1 MDDVELLQQADQY
14 MKKNRHRLWPLRL
27 FYGRIN
33 RTELLLGLLF
43 TVFFQIV
50 IHLYPSRFDYL
61 FILLN
66 VFFFFS
72 LVARRISDL
81 GIQQNNFLYLA
92 YLLFPGFLIYLLV
105 WPGQNF
111 INEDGYPPKPFNG
124 SLKKLFGI
132 Y

>member
-1 MDDVELLQQADQY
+1 MDDDKLIQHADQY
-14 MKKNRHRLWPLRL
+14 EGKNRGRLWPLRL
-27 FYGRIN
+27 FYRRIN
-33 RTELLLGLLF
+33 RAELLVGLLF
-43 TVFFQIV
+43 TVILQIV
-50 IHLYPSRFDYL
+50 IHLYPSGFDYL
-61 FILLN
+61 FIILN

-81 GIQQNNFLYLA
+81 GIQQNNYLYLA

-124 SLKKLFGI
+124 SLKNLFGI